1 MEPGNV
7 PHSYRSRVW
16 GPRCITGRVL
26 AGEGCREPVRAS
38 LPPAGKD
45 REPRRRQRS
54 QSTLLVLEIQG
65 DQVSKDGPVTAQ
77 KCLGVN
83 FLTHRWQLRSHFE
96 PWSRATCATRPVGN
110 AFPGFR
116 SSLSAHQLATLGA
129 KPQPGV
135 QRGQEQARTQ
145 HPHARPTETQD
156 RPRLPSRD
164 VKDAGLP
171 RSRESAALES

>member
-1 MEPGNV
+1 M
-7 PHSYRSRVW
+7 
-16 GPRCITGRVL
+16 L

-96 PWSRATCATRPVGN
+96 PLEQSNMCNQACGD
-110 AFPGFR
+110 AFPGFS

-135 QRGQEQARTQ
+135 RRGQEQARTQ
-145 HPHARPTETQD
+145 HPHARPTEIQD

-164 VKDAGLP
+164 VRDAGLP
-171 RSRESAALES
+171 RPRESAALES